1 MYKYKNTFEQRKNE
15 ANRIKTKYSDRIP
28 IICEP
33 FDKTLP
39 NLNKN
44 KFLVPCDLTFGQFIT
59 VIRKQL
65 KLQPYQAVFVFCN
78 EKLLNMCSFVSTI
91 YFDHKDEDGFLY
103 LKYTSED
110 TFG

>member
-1 MYKYKNTFEQRKNE
+1 MYKSRISFEQRKKE
-15 ANRIKTKYSDRIP
+15 STRITTKYSDRIP

-39 NLNKN
+39 NLKKN

-65 KLQPYQAVFVFCN
+65 KLESHQVVFIFCN
-78 EKLLNMCSFVSTI
+78 EKLLNMGSFVSTI

-103 LKYTSED
+103 LQYTSED